1 MKDSSKK
8 LYTLFNYVAKTLA
21 TISQMCDTVLNDA
34 DTRGN
39 GTSLNHK
46 NVIHMG
52 IHATTLFSHVQVV
65 TSKRSLN
72 NRRGTVQKPRNI
84 GSKYLLGDDLKKAA
98 KKAK

>member
-21 TISQMCDTVLNDA
+21 TISQMCATVLNDA

-72 NRRGTVQKPRNI
+72 NRRGTVE
-84 GSKYLLGDDLKKAA
+84 SKCLPLWPKTWL
-98 KKAK
+98 